1 MMSFF
6 SNLESLPVIKE
17 ERKKEARKETKKGE
31 KKKERGESECLGVQ
45 VLISISLQTLY
56 LVSLHV
62 KRSLFCHVREEEKM
76 KRDF

>member
-31 KKKERGESECLGVQ
+31 KKKERGENECLGV
-45 VLISISLQTLY
+45 
-56 LVSLHV
+56 
-62 KRSLFCHVREEEKM
+62 
-76 KRDF
+76 